1 MLLFILF
8 FNFLLFLLLLQICF
22 FSLLFFIFFSSYLPT
37 FSTISSFFFSLS
49 ISFGFFSFLLSS
61 PTFKFSSPFFSLPF
75 FALPN
80 SLKTY
85 KGMALINTK
94 PCYHHARLQ
103 WSTLSIFSSQLTL
116 QYGGGWG
123 GVCRQCD
130 NVLTVYFSDFF
141 WPVNFALDNE
151 IYSSCTTNTR
161 IPHIHLYGW
170 LDVTSS
176 VNLSTSYL
184 PNFFKY
190 IKKVTQKAVHFI
202 QYGTKKS
209 FL

>member
-8 FNFLLFLLLLQICF
+8 LNFLLFLLLLQIF
-22 FSLLFFIFFSSYLPT
+22 FFFFPCLFIFFSSYLPT
-37 FSTISSFFFSLS
+37 FSTISSFFYSLS
-49 ISFGFFSFLLSS
+49 ISFVFFFLAFLFHVQILITVLH
-61 PTFKFSSPFFSLPF
+61 PAILC
-75 FALPN
+75 LPN

-85 KGMALINTK
+85 KSMALINTK

-116 QYGGGWG
+116 QYGGGRVCWG
-123 GVCRQCD
+123 GACRQCD
-130 NVLTVYFSDFF
+130 NILTVYFTDFF

-151 IYSSCTTNTR
+151 IFSFCTTNTR

-170 LDVTSS
+170 LDVTSF

-190 IKKVTQKAVHFI
+190 IKKVSQKAVHFI
-202 QYGTKKS
+202 QY
-209 FL
+209 